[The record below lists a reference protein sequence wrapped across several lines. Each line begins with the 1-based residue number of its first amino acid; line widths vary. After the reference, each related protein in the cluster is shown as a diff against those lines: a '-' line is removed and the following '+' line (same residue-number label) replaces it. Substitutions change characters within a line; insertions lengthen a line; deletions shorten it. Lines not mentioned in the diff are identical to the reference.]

1 MFDSAEGSCLAVKK
15 ERGQPRA
22 EGLPLVRALD
32 HGEALVGLVIPPR
45 FAEDLAAGRA
55 VIQIVFDGTDSNTA
69 TVARGYAERLV
80 QAYARRLVGVARVA
94 PPSSPPGRGGDSGH
108 RAR

>member
-1 MFDSAEGSCLAVKK
+1 
-15 ERGQPRA
+15 
-22 EGLPLVRALD
+22 VRALD

-45 FAEDLAAGRA
+45 FAEDFAAGRA

-80 QAYARRLVGVARVA
+80 QAYARRLEGAARGA
-94 PPSSPPGRGGDSGH
+94 PARSMSVPGSTPASSAATTTCRRSPGGSCSSC
-108 RAR
+108 ACY